1 MDYFKTGHD
10 GLGRGGACLGE
21 SAANWPTHRTL
32 TPPSPPHIS
41 DKFYLISDGN
51 DTQRLCASQHPSLI
65 HVICADVRKLE
76 GRSSSYLKEIK
87 QLTWAQFA
95 GNRILYF
102 VGNIFKEF
110 VLTRVNCCTGCLCH
124 LLVNTLNC
132 DDCDHTGLELLET
145 WRGTGLSCEQKRWVF
160 AVLIYFCVF
169 TMNGFYVMFAKE
181 GDKWA
186 VKNLFEDVRAPS
198 ELLAITKHWV
208 T

>member
-1 MDYFKTGHD
+1 MDLEGEGRVLESQLQTGQHTGHW
-10 GLGRGGACLGE
+10 LHPRL
-21 SAANWPTHRTL
+21 L
-32 TPPSPPHIS
+32 TSVTS
-41 DKFYLISDGN
+41 LIWSLYN

-110 VLTRVNCCTGCLCH
+110 VLTRVNCCTGSLCH

-132 DDCDHTGLELLET
+132 DHTGLELLES
-145 WRGTGLSCEQKRWVF
+145 LSCEQKRWVF
-160 AVLIYFCVF
+160 TVLIYFCVLRWMDF
-169 TMNGFYVMFAKE
+169 MSCLQRKVINEQSRTFFRMFVLHQS
-181 GDKWA
+181 W
-186 VKNLFEDVRAPS
+186 
-198 ELLAITKHWV
+198 WW
-208 T
+208 

>member
-1 MDYFKTGHD
+1 MDLEGEGRVLESQLQTGQHTGHW
-10 GLGRGGACLGE
+10 LHPRL
-21 SAANWPTHRTL
+21 L
-32 TPPSPPHIS
+32 TSVTS
-41 DKFYLISDGN
+41 LIWSLYN
-51 DTQRLCASQHPSLI
+51 DTQRLCVSQHPSLI
-65 HVICADVRKLE
+65 HVICADVRKVE

-110 VLTRVNCCTGCLCH
+110 VLTRVNCCTGSLCH

-132 DDCDHTGLELLET
+132 DHTGLELLERDEPFMWT
-145 WRGTGLSCEQKRWVF
+145 KEVGICRPDIFLC
-160 AVLIYFCVF
+160 F

-198 ELLAITKHWV
+198 ELVVITKHWV

>member
-32 TPPSPPHIS
+32 TPPSPPHVS

-132 DDCDHTGLELLET
+132 DDCDHTGLELLERDGPFMWT
-145 WRGTGLSCEQKRWVF
+145 KEVGICCPDIFLCVYDEWILCHVCKGRW
-160 AVLIYFCVF
+160 
-169 TMNGFYVMFAKE
+169 
-181 GDKWA
+181 
-186 VKNLFEDVRAPS
+186 
-198 ELLAITKHWV
+198 
-208 T
+208 